1 MKELERKSLDLLNLV
16 LDQSRRRRREVDE
29 HGGYCRGTTSQ
40 LLMGKI
46 ELKLR
51 HILDILE
58 VCEVEPRV
66 FFRAVTAD
74 FSHPMEA
81 LPPLQEQIRAAAR
94 SHGLDPETAI
104 AEADRRLGIGPEI
117 PIEDLVAMVSR
128 HVALALEDKR
138 AREPKGR
145 KKPAKP
151 PKKATA
157 KKRAVARKAS
167 AKG

>member
-16 LDQSRRRRREVDE
+16 LEQSRRRRREVDE

-74 FSHPMEA
+74 FHHSMEA

-94 SHGLDPETAI
+94 LHGLDPETAI
-104 AEADRRLGIGPEI
+104 AEADRRLGLGPEI

-138 AREPKGR
+138 AREPKTKKKPG
-145 KKPAKP
+145 KPAKKAA
-151 PKKATA
+151 PKMRARTA
-157 KKRAVARKAS
+157 RRAAE
-167 AKG
+167 